1 MAVVDYWLNHCVYP
15 RESRVFAYKLVAS
28 PWDLSSDIAVRPVTG
43 FSGTNETADL
53 LPVHISQNDL
63 DELKK
68 TNEMVRRN
76 ILKKENNNY
85 EALPVGASGMNILR
99 KLVEKEIPLLLDVG
113 ALILEL
119 TNDEVAAEWLKL
131 IPGDSGIEAA
141 VYFDSQDRLM
151 VRDRVGRESTLELS
165 TFRTRLDRC
174 VIYLDDVHTR
184 GTDLKILPGTQVQC
198 SYKNLRSIVLLQDCQ
213 IISMSCS

>member
-15 RESRVFAYKLVAS
+15 RESRVFAYKMVAS
-28 PWDLSSDIAVRPVTG
+28 PWDLCSDIAVRPVTG

-53 LPVHISQNDL
+53 LPAHISQNDL
-63 DELKK
+63 DELKN

-76 ILKKENNNY
+76 ILKEENNNY
-85 EALPVGASGMNILR
+85 EALPVGATGRSILK
-99 KLVEKEIPLLLDVG
+99 KLVEKKIPLLIDVG

-119 TNDEVAAEWLKL
+119 TNQQVAAEWLRL
-131 IPGDSGIEAA
+131 IPEGSGIEAA

-165 TFRTRLDRC
+165 TFRTRLERC

-184 GTDLKILPGTQVQC
+184 GTDLKIPPGTQVTFAFT
-198 SYKNLRSIVLLQDCQ
+198 RS
-213 IISMSCS
+213 